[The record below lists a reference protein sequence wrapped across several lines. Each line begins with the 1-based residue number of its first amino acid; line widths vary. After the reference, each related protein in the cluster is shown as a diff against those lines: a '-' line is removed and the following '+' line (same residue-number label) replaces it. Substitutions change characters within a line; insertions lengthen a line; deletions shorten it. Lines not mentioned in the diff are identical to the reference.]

1 MAAALDES
9 IFPKNTP
16 PPPAKTIETERPLL
30 ESLVT
35 SKRAAPR
42 PAFVII
48 NGPDTGTL
56 MPFPED
62 QTSVIAGRSEDV
74 TFRFD
79 DPSVSRQ
86 HARFRVERKGLLVRV
101 FVEDL
106 ESTNGTQVGRRPVV
120 GELELFDGDRVF
132 VGDVLVRL
140 RFMDPDDIRVH
151 SGLRREVEA
160 AKRDALTGLY
170 TRRYISERLPNLVAA
185 HRRNRVPI
193 SVAMLDLD
201 KFKSIND
208 TYGHVQG
215 DGVLYAAAEAVRACI
230 RGADIAVRYG
240 GEEFAVILPGAAQE
254 TAERVGTRIRRAISK
269 LTFPATTPPLQVTVS
284 VGVATLHRLEEIEEW
299 FSRADEALYAAKR
312 GGRDQVCLAGPHK
325 PMT

>member
-9 IFPKNTP
+9 RFPKNRP
-16 PPPAKTIETERPLL
+16 PPPAKTIETERPML

-42 PAFVII
+42 PAIVII
-48 NGPDTGTL
+48 NGPDTGSL

-62 QTSVIAGRSEDV
+62 QDTVLAGRSEEV
-74 TFRFD
+74 VFRFD

-86 HARFRVERKGLLVRV
+86 HARFRVERKGQIVRV

-132 VGDVLVRL
+132 IGDVLVRL

-170 TRRYISERLPNLVAA
+170 TRRYITERLPNLISS

-201 KFKSIND
+201 RFKLIND

-215 DGVLYAAAEAVRACI
+215 DGVLYAAAEAVRSCI

-240 GEEFAVILPGAAQE
+240 GEEFAVILPGAAE
-254 TAERVGTRIRRAISK
+254 DTAKRVGTRIREAVERLK
-269 LTFPATTPPLQVTVS
+269 FPGTVPTLRTTIS
-284 VGVATLHRLEEIEEW
+284 VGVATLHRLEEVEEW
-299 FSRADEALYAAKR
+299 FARADDALYRAKR
-312 GGRDQVCLAGPHK
+312 NGRNQVCVADDHEP
-325 PMT
+325 TT